1 MICFVRICSIG
12 LQAIQVSDIGLY
24 FAASD
29 LFSFLKTGLIF
40 AVSSLRELHQ
50 SLIISWIWQSTLE
63 QSHLPFLSIR
73 GVWFGLDLTTY
84 ELSGIYPFYVTIFGE
99 NVLLSLVT
107 PGPSLH
113 HLFEDILDVNNPA
126 QVVEPYLQETKR
138 LYTRSLQTIHTGFTF
153 TKERDL
159 SSSFKVFSS
168 FSCGLQ

>member
-1 MICFVRICSIG
+1 MVCFVRICSIG

-40 AVSSLRELHQ
+40 AVSQ
-50 SLIISWIWQSTLE
+50 SSGTTPESYHFLNMTVNIGAITFAISFNTWGLIWSGPDNL
-63 QSHLPFLSIR
+63 
-73 GVWFGLDLTTY
+73 
-84 ELSGIYPFYVTIFGE
+84 LSGIYPFYVTIFGE

-138 LYTRSLQTIHTGFTF
+138 LYTRSLQTTHTGFTF

>member
-1 MICFVRICSIG
+1 MVCFVRICSIG

-24 FAASD
+24 FATSD

-40 AVSSLRELHQ
+40 AVSQ
-50 SLIISWIWQSTLE
+50 SSETTPESYHFLNMTVNIGAITFAISFNTWGLIWSGPDNL
-63 QSHLPFLSIR
+63 
-73 GVWFGLDLTTY
+73 
-84 ELSGIYPFYVTIFGE
+84 LSGIYPFYVTIFGE

-138 LYTRSLQTIHTGFTF
+138 LYTRSLQTTHTGFTF